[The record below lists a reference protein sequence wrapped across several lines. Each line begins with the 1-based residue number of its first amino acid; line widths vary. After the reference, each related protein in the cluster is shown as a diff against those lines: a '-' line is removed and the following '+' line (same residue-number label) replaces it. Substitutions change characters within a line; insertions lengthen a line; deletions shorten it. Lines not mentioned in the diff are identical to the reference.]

1 MPQRCFFLQSSANFC
16 CGERALGGDHGA
28 MDAKVGGG
36 PVSNVG
42 LAARQADFLLLQITN
57 LSPLG
62 GLRTNSVACFFFFA
76 DCHGFGYRASGLLSP
91 AICFELL
98 SFNVRGRPPT
108 VIRNH
113 ETLRVHERQTGNV
126 LYY

>member
-1 MPQRCFFLQSSANFC
+1 
-16 CGERALGGDHGA
+16 
-28 MDAKVGGG
+28 MDAKVGGRL
-36 PVSNVG
+36 VSNVG

-62 GLRTNSVACFFFFA
+62 GLRTNSVACFFFA
-76 DCHGFGYRASGLLSP
+76 DCHGFGYQVSRLSP
-91 AICFELL
+91 AICFDWL

-113 ETLRVHERQTGNV
+113 ETLRVHEGQTGNV
-126 LYY
+126 VYY